1 MDTISLSMLV
11 SAVSAALVS
20 GAKDVTEN
28 AVKDAYSAVKSKIG
42 ELFGAE
48 SKPSQSMQQYEDN
61 ADVEEYKSVMEAEFL
76 RHNVLTNDSLQH
88 LTAQLIEA
96 LQQTEKGST
105 QFSKYLNQGETTIG
119 LQGDNATINGD
130 VVGKKT

>member
-1 MDTISLSMLV
+1 MDAISLSMLV

-20 GAKDVTEN
+20 GAQDVTEN
-28 AVKDAYSAVKSKIG
+28 AVKDAYSALKSKIV
-42 ELFGAE
+42 ELFGLE
-48 SKPSQSMQQYEDN
+48 GKPSQAMQQYEDN
-61 ADVEEYKSVMEAEFL
+61 ADVEAYRGVLEAEFQ
-76 RHNVLTNDSLQH
+76 RHNVLTNDSLQR

-96 LQQTEKGST
+96 LQQTEQGST

-119 LQGDNATINGD
+119 LQGDNATVHGD